1 MFIHFHG
8 RNCEVSLPRSDAC
21 FRMSSS
27 LQTQLFQIFG
37 LQKDD
42 DFIAVMINL
51 LKKQIMI

>member
-8 RNCEVSLPRSDAC
+8 RNCEVSLPRSHAC